1 MSVETSIIRTGYSQG
16 KTSARLL
23 PSSKVR
29 SSRRARLL
37 LMFITALTTSGLTIV
52 GSRMLLTVPKAL
64 YASVNADSHYPLIE
78 VDNKH
83 ETIDSDTIV
92 CEVEGLQP
100 VFRETIPRVS
110 VLAAGDLSP
119 ETHQQARI
127 QVDLG
132 ALTFARPVPNMTLEK
147 EIASVDDILGYK
159 VPARLQPM
167 KPSSSSQN
175 RVREFFGEDIDLN
188 SKAHSRYDKHFRKYA
203 ALYFGADVDWRWFK
217 AQAYVESGLKHK
229 ARSGKGAVGVMQ
241 IMPATFREIQKK
253 NRFFR
258 GKSLNNP
265 EWNIAAG
272 IYYNA
277 YLKRI
282 WRQKAQ
288 RAEHFNLMF
297 ASYNAGIGRVSSL
310 TSPMSGVAEE
320 IQLQHS
326 RLPSETQRYLIKI
339 SVLMDRY
346 TGTRLVLPNH
356 A

>member
-1 MSVETSIIRTGYSQG
+1 MSAETIIIRAGYSPG
-16 KTSARLL
+16 KASAQLL
-23 PSSKVR
+23 PASRVR

-37 LMFITALTTSGLTIV
+37 LLFITALVTSGLTIS

-64 YASVNADSHYPLIE
+64 HANNGQYLLAGIN
-78 VDNKH
+78 H
-83 ETIDSDTIV
+83 EGFDCDAIV
-92 CEVEGLQP
+92 CDVDDLP
-100 VFRETIPRVS
+100 PVS
-110 VLAAGDLSP
+110 VAPMPRGSVLTAGDLSP
-119 ETHQQARI
+119 GTHRQARV

-132 ALTFARPVPNMTLEK
+132 ALTLARPMPNRTLK
-147 EIASVDDILGYK
+147 AEIASVDDILGYK

-167 KPSSSSQN
+167 TPSFSSQE
-175 RVREFFGEDIDLN
+175 RVRQFFGEDIDLN
-188 SKAHSRYDKHFRKYA
+188 TKAHSRYDKHFRKYA
-203 ALYFGADVDWRWFK
+203 SLYFGADVDWRWFK

-258 GKSLNNP
+258 GKSLDEP

-310 TSPMSGVAEE
+310 TSPMSEVSEE
-320 IQLQHS
+320 FQLQHS
-326 RLPSETQRYLIKI
+326 RLPGETKRYLIKI

-346 TGTRLVLPNH
+346 TGTSLVLPNQ